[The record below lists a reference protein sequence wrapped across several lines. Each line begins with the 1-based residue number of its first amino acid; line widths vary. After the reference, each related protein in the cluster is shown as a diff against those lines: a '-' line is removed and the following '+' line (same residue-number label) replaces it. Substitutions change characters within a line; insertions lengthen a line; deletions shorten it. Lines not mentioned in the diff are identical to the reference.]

1 MLVITFSLGTQI
13 GGIAGR
19 NDPMSGHPVLP
30 HIYAPFAEW
39 GWCVALAHDHV
50 KGAGKCGIG
59 CDRNVDLLFYAHGA
73 AHSDRFLPWPQPRS
87 AQLCDRH
94 LYDVGRFRHDASQ
107 SYSSFTRWGSGG
119 MMDRAEKVKK
129 KLRKSF
135 AIFWELRRGVVEI
148 CLLYFSAYQ
157 VFLGTVFHTQRT
169 VGYTVFTRTCTIDR
183 LVSRHGSDT
192 RFRACRRPKHD
203 TRQRWRIYSL
213 GRLVWVDRA
222 SRRGARASDEN

>member
-1 MLVITFSLGTQI
+1 MGSVRRI
-13 GGIAGR
+13 GAR
-19 NDPMSGHPVLP
+19 S
-30 HIYAPFAEW
+30 
-39 GWCVALAHDHV
+39 CRS
-50 KGAGKCGIG
+50 AGKCGIG
-59 CDRNVDLLFYAHGA
+59 CDRNVNLLFYAHGA